1 MVLTQDSSTYIE
13 ESMSTLGWNLGLGIV
28 LVSLILWY
36 FMGLRNAGLVTG
48 VVANDSLVL
57 LDFINR
63 R

>member
-1 MVLTQDSSTYIE
+1 
-13 ESMSTLGWNLGLGIV
+13 
-28 LVSLILWY
+28 VSLILWY